1 MAKKKTKRGEKPQRA
16 TRWTVRGIPVR
27 LQKAAGEAARA
38 QGLTLGQWL
47 ARLLE
52 EGVARDA
59 PVGAPSTGW
68 AEAIEA
74 RLARLE
80 ARLDGAAGG
89 EAAGDGEEGG
99 ATTGR
104 LSGSARAAG

>member
-1 MAKKKTKRGEKPQRA
+1 MAKKKAKRGEKPARA
-16 TRWTVRGIPVR
+16 ARWTVRGVPPR

-47 ARLLE
+47 SRLLE
-52 EGVARDA
+52 EGTARDA
-59 PVGAPSTGW
+59 PNGAGPATSW

-80 ARLDGAAGG
+80 ARIGEPPIPSAVPPAADP
-89 EAAGDGEEGG
+89 EH
-99 ATTGR
+99 
-104 LSGSARAAG
+104 

>member
-1 MAKKKTKRGEKPQRA
+1 MAKKKAKRGEKPARA
-16 TRWTVRGIPVR
+16 ARWTVRGVPPR

-47 ARLLE
+47 SRLLE
-52 EGVARDA
+52 EGTARDA
-59 PVGAPSTGW
+59 PNGGGPATSW

-80 ARLDGAAGG
+80 ARLGEPPAPASSAG
-89 EAAGDGEEGG
+89 
-99 ATTGR
+99 
-104 LSGSARAAG
+104 SSSADPER